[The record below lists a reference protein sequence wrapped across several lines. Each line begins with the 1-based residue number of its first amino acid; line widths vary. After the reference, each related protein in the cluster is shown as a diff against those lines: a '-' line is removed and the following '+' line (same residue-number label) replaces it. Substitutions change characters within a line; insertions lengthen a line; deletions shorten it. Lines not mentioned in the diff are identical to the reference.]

1 MERVTAYHGT
11 SKKFSKFDYDKIGSV
26 NGTDSGFG
34 FYFTSEQGE
43 ALMYGDIVMEV
54 ELRLKRKCSST
65 DKTFT
70 RSFVENKFLPELK
83 RAYNADYVM
92 QHFDGDTKTAIDL
105 LYDSSE
111 TDVDIIGE
119 LVNSMFGGNP
129 EKVLKSISKL
139 GYNYTEE
146 KKSLV
151 DSNNAIHYVMF
162 DNNDIKILKSQ
173 NI

>member
-1 MERVTAYHGT
+1 MEIVTAYHGT
-11 SKKFSKFDYDKIGSV
+11 HKSFSKFDYDKIGSV

-43 ALMYGDIVMEV
+43 ALMYGDIVIEV

-83 RAYNADYVM
+83 RTYHVDYIIDE
-92 QHFDGDTKTAIDL
+92 FDGDVKAALDC
-105 LYDSSE
+105 LYDSAE
-111 TDVDIIGE
+111 TDVDILGD
-119 LVNSMFGGNP
+119 LVNSLFGGQP
-129 EKVLKSISKL
+129 EKVLKTISKL

-162 DNNDIKILKSQ
+162 DNNDIKIVNSQ
-173 NI
+173 KI

>member
-26 NGTDSGFG
+26 NGTDSGYG

-43 ALMYGDIVMEV
+43 ALMYGDVCMEV
-54 ELRLKRKCSST
+54 ELRLKSKCSST

-70 RSFVENKFLPELK
+70 RSFVQNKLLPELK
-83 RAYNADYVM
+83 RAYRVDYVM
-92 QHFDGDTKTAIDL
+92 QNFDGDTKTALDC
-105 LYDSSE
+105 LYDTAE
-111 TDVDIIGE
+111 TDVDILGDLI
-119 LVNSMFGGNP
+119 NSCFGGQP
-129 EKVLKSISKL
+129 EKVLKTISKL

-162 DNNDIKILKSQ
+162 DNNDIKIVNSQ
-173 NI
+173 KI